1 MAGVNQARSQS
12 PRPETGR
19 LERRPSSSG
28 YSAHAHHRQT
38 SIVNGVQHRSGAHS
52 RSGSYVNSPATSP
65 LSPPVMH
72 ATITAREMVH
82 IPQIPPSPMTPL
94 MAASAANSTR
104 EHIQLPQIPSSPVTM
119 APSTI
124 NGGNNG
130 MAANGGSNAGM
141 PERPPSHQS
150 TSSIMQMQQPPRSRA
165 HNPSHSHHHHRSI
178 NEENKT
184 PAEYALHILFTQF
197 VRVAERKIN
206 SCLPPNHPLDT
217 EPHIERICGA
227 GVDPSFD
234 KLIGSLGYIAR
245 HKPKPVID
253 SVMFWRKSKSEA
265 AAISRQE
272 MTQQTRALP
281 TQMVPRRNTEP
292 PGAGESTTSVNYG
305 PRENSLVADR
315 RSTISIYILC
325 RVLIEIIGQTTLDCV
340 TEDMADK
347 LEDIIFNQ
355 LRSADPDILASSPLR
370 MANWTLFGQ
379 LLGVM
384 SSVDF
389 ERVTDRFFADLEKT
403 GNSPMTK
410 ELETKVELVV
420 RGMSYIKL
428 KFYPENSLQESS
440 DFMVSLARFFIKS
453 HGFRAKRAYCDIFS
467 KLLLPIAATAKTEL
481 NHPTWQEFVNLLHP
495 KLNEML
501 VKPRHWHTAFP
512 LMGTLLCVS
521 PHEFF
526 TQCWMPLVESNIPRL
541 RDKDRSMRVPIVQT
555 LARLTWTYLF
565 RCSESLNNT
574 TKRLERIIG
583 ILLIK
588 DKKEK
593 SLVTAEQQVVEPCI
607 QLIRFIG
614 FKYQDLCFRTILFP
628 LLNVDLLSGT
638 MSWKLEQL
646 SPEGMVVGIR
656 AFLAIMS
663 DLEKGE
669 QGLPPFPETFASSPP
684 EKIPPTSTW
693 LAKIEAEKKDGVKVK
708 VDRNSQAVAVEKLGT
723 TAKEYYDRF
732 CEILGKIIVLCDTNF
747 GGQAVLDE
755 RFIGVPKTPQEN
767 KFSFGM
773 KDDQP
778 SIADQKHSFYELL
791 HVAIQA
797 LPRCLPP
804 NIPFHKVVNL
814 LCSGTAHI
822 DPNVAMASA
831 NALKSIARQYNS
843 QQVIIGFARFIF
855 AFDERYSTTADG
867 GMLGS
872 GHIENTLKL
881 YIELLRIWLETI
893 KQKVKGTREAAAA
906 ADSPSI
912 FDDKASANRSEELEY
927 SSVQAYVEEIES
939 NGLFFLCSQNRMVR
953 RFAIMTLRIITEFD
967 AALNEPADNG
977 WKASAHS
984 RKPSKSSSITPTLS
998 RVIHILESDS
1008 LNVMNLNDE
1017 NLSVAERSRLQREL
1031 KDSKSVDALVQMAIS
1046 DNQYDASL
1054 WFRVFP
1060 SLIRVCVERCPMT
1073 VALCRDLV
1081 CSRLLQMHQS
1091 ICAIAQTST
1100 GPNMVGSYDLGG
1112 PKPMH
1117 KTLPSTSPEFM
1128 IEQWKL
1134 YLIVA
1139 CSTLTST
1146 DGEKPA
1152 PRPRTPQH
1160 GRKGS
1165 KNQAPLTPY
1174 QMDRITSARAV
1185 FQMVIPLLSVDN
1197 QLIREAVVAGIGSIN
1212 VNLYKTLIESLQ
1224 PTVLKWSPDE
1234 RSTRGKPVNSPRRN
1248 RRQDRLRAEVT
1259 HVFQLTSHFLQ
1270 KEEVYRDDWILRHM
1284 VAFIKDMK
1292 LFLNDPEVQ
1301 NDWEHQKL
1309 RRFFCGLTE
1318 ELFEGIKMT
1327 DKPIRWLPFEGRLSI
1342 FILMQDWCGHGP
1354 NWQVVKEREDRMRR
1368 SVMDMQ
1374 RDPTDQGT
1382 LTAAMEIEK
1391 RNLKIAALSAMAS
1404 LSAGPVVEDIGS
1416 NAMLSFNVDGL
1427 FRWIESIFATPSD
1440 RTHRIGRRAL
1450 KNILL
1455 HNQKTSLLN
1464 NAIRLCYVYD
1474 SSAKATQSYFA
1485 VISEVLREVPNY
1497 FEGMWKIM
1505 ALCLFKL
1512 GDENADVRLQA
1523 AKLLRVTEEREYGI
1537 SRVQDFEVSIADKT
1551 VAVYK
1556 RAQFQLSKNMSIAYS
1571 DQAMYVFSE
1580 LTMFFNHTEGKAQRD
1595 ILHALLPW
1603 IQTIDLALEPNGD
1616 LYPSSYMVL
1625 ANLFEITVKFSSK
1638 IHSEIQAVWQSLATA
1653 PFLGNVQVILD
1664 FIFNQSLERREQNFV
1679 EFGKQIVVF
1688 LSETIAGAKLVEAL
1702 MLHLQPR
1709 LMIITVKEPSPI
1721 PDASQFPYVANLS
1734 TCVPNS
1740 GKPTGFSYGNLA
1752 MILMVDLLVGPVPE
1766 MIEKL
1771 TLLLQVVLILWD
1783 HYVPLVQE
1791 QAKEM
1796 LIHLIYEL
1804 VLPSLNQEEDV
1815 AARAATLEFIETVRQ
1830 RDLKT
1835 FWPYDDFNS
1844 PEENELRVPNSM
1856 AHMVACVLEMF
1867 STICPGLKAAWG
1879 KVALNW
1885 ATTCPVRHLACRSFQ
1900 LFRCL
1905 LTPLDHSMLADMLAR
1920 LSNTIADDVSD
1931 IRLFAMEI
1939 LITLNAIV
1947 SDLDGEY
1954 LLQYPQLFWVTVAC
1968 LNTVHEL
1975 EFMEVLSLLDML
1987 LDKMDL
1993 ADPENVS
2000 TLMAAFPPKWVG
2012 KFEGLQSLINKG
2024 LRSSVSLERTLS
2036 VFDKLN
2042 QIPTN
2047 ELVGS
2052 DSRLLF
2058 AILANLPRFS
2068 QAQEEGSPSEEVLTC
2083 AERLKALADADGYK
2097 SLSRVM
2103 SLYAGQRFRS
2113 KKDFVTQTVNA
2124 LKETF
2129 FPTYEAQ
2136 ALVFLVGLLSNKL
2149 KWVKLK
2155 TMELLTVMVPSI
2167 DMRKPAFAGVGAD
2180 LISPLLRLL
2189 QTDYVEQA
2197 LEVLDKMIAI
2207 SGGPMDRNVIRMS
2220 MGNRT
2225 IRKEYEKTQTLFGI
2239 PDDSGWA
2246 IPMPAINAAMTR
2258 DNVHAVFY
2266 TCNLGQV
2273 AMAEEEAPPTPDV
2286 QFHMEDYSYTSLPDR
2301 TATMLSE
2308 DGRGEGGF
2316 SDTVLRLGDL
2326 DAFFGGDDPTPHHNH
2341 TPSQVES
2348 EFGTENGET
2357 APQVYDNRVYAIL
2370 NRSLARTPSVTSFQ
2384 TSFADSLITP
2394 TPRDQQPGVMTP
2406 TAFTAPPIPP
2416 GRGYAPR
2423 SVSSPQMYSIGRAG
2437 EESFSEAEEEYDPQV
2452 NSDVESGGM
2461 ETRASR
2467 EGTPESAFLLDG
2479 LLDKV
2484 GGGKSGMRRVFRGHK
2499 EKEGSG
2505 LSSAS
2510 VRATSR
2516 GPVNR
2521 VPKSPKS
2528 IVREYQSSRL
2538 PDGL

>member
-1 MAGVNQARSQS
+1 
-12 PRPETGR
+12 GR
-19 LERRPSSSG
+19 LERKPST
-28 YSAHAHHRQT
+28 HAHHRQT
-38 SIVNGVQHRSGAHS
+38 SIVNGVQHRSGLHS
-52 RSGSYVNSPATSP
+52 RSGSWVNSPATSP
-65 LSPPVMH
+65 LSPPPM
-72 ATITAREMVH
+72 
-82 IPQIPPSPMTPL
+82 PQFSSVTT
-94 MAASAANSTR
+94 ASA
-104 EHIQLPQIPSSPVTM
+104 SPNM
-119 APSTI
+119 
-124 NGGNNG
+124 NGGNAIGVGSGGGLSGPAPNQLV
-130 MAANGGSNAGM
+130 MA
-141 PERPPSHQS
+141 ERPPMITHQS
-150 TSSIMQMQQPPRSRA
+150 SPGVMQIQKPPRTRA
-165 HNPSHSHHHHRSI
+165 HHHSHSHHHTSHHRSRD
-178 NEENKT
+178 EETKT

-206 SCLPPNHPLDT
+206 SCLPPNHLLDT
-217 EPHIERICGA
+217 EPQIETVCGA
-227 GVDPSFD
+227 GVDPAFD

-272 MTQQTRALP
+272 MSQQARGLP
-281 TQMVPRRNTEP
+281 NQIMPRRNTEP
-292 PGAGESTTSVNYG
+292 LNAVDGVNQGMRES
-305 PRENSLVADR
+305 SLVADR

-325 RVLIEIIGQTTLDCV
+325 RVLIEVIGQTTLDCV

-355 LRSADPDILASSPLR
+355 LRSADPDTLASSPLR

-384 SSVDF
+384 SSIDF
-389 ERVTDRFFADLEKT
+389 ERVTDRFFADLEKMGAIAAKDT
-403 GNSPMTK
+403 
-410 ELETKVELVV
+410 EAKVELVV

-428 KFYPENSLQESS
+428 RFFPENALQESA
-440 DFMVSLARFFIKS
+440 DFMLSLANFFNKS
-453 HGFRAKRAYCDIFS
+453 HGFRVKRSYCEIFS
-467 KLLLPIAATAKTEL
+467 KLLLPVASTAKTEL
-481 NHPTWQEFVNLLHP
+481 NYPTWQEFVNLLHP
-495 KLNEML
+495 KLNDMMT
-501 VKPRHWHTAFP
+501 KPRHWHTAFP
-512 LMGTLLCVS
+512 LVGTLLCVS

-526 TQCWMPLVESNIPRL
+526 AQCWLPLIESNLPKL

-565 RCSESLNNT
+565 RCSESMNNT
-574 TKRLERIIG
+574 TKKLERIIQ
-583 ILLIK
+583 ILLTRE
-588 DKKEK
+588 KKEK

-614 FKYQDLCFRTILFP
+614 FKYQDLCFRSVVFP
-628 LLNVDLLSGT
+628 LLNVDLLSGANT
-638 MSWKLEQL
+638 LRLEQL
-646 SPEGMVVGIR
+646 SPEGMMVGIR
-656 AFLAIMS
+656 AFLAIMA

-669 QGLPPFPETFASSPP
+669 SGLPPFPETFASSPP

-708 VDRNSQAVAVEKLGT
+708 VDRRSQAVAVEKLGS

-732 CEILGKIIVLCDTNF
+732 CEILGRIIVLCDTNF

-755 RFIGVPKTPQEN
+755 RFAGPPKTPQEN
-767 KFSFGM
+767 KFSFGV
-773 KDDQP
+773 KDEP
-778 SIADQKHSFYELL
+778 PAISEQKQSFYELL

-804 NIPFHKVVNL
+804 NIPFYKVVNL

-822 DPNVAMASA
+822 DQNVATASA

-855 AFDERYSTTADG
+855 AFDERYSTTSDG

-872 GHIENTLKL
+872 GHIESTLKL

-893 KQKVKGTREAAAA
+893 KQKVKGSRDAA
-906 ADSPSI
+906 ADLPAL
-912 FDDKASANRSEELEY
+912 DDRGLGNRCDDLEY
-927 SSVQAYVEEIES
+927 SNVQAHVDEIES
-939 NGLFFLCSQNRMVR
+939 NGLFFICSQSRVVR
-953 RFAIMTLRIITEFD
+953 RFAIMVLRIITEFD
-967 AALNEPADNG
+967 VVLSEPADIG
-977 WKASAHS
+977 GKISGHS
-984 RKPSKSSSITPTLS
+984 RKPSHLS
-998 RVIHILESDS
+998 NSPAYPRVIHILESDS

-1017 NLSVAERSRLQREL
+1017 NLPVAERSRLQREL
-1031 KDSKSVDALVQMAIS
+1031 KDSKSEDALVQMAIS

-1060 SLIRVCVERCPMT
+1060 SLIRVCVERCPTT

-1081 CSRLLQMHQS
+1081 CGRLAQMHQS

-1100 GPNMVGSYDLGG
+1100 APSLGTFEIV
-1112 PKPMH
+1112 PKPIVRA
-1117 KTLPSTSPEFM
+1117 LPPTSPESM

-1134 YLIVA
+1134 YLTVA

-1146 DGEKPA
+1146 DGEKA
-1152 PRPRTPQH
+1152 TPRPRTPQH
-1160 GRKGS
+1160 ARKPS
-1165 KNQAPLTPY
+1165 KNQTPLAPYHL
-1174 QMDRITSARAV
+1174 DRITSARSV
-1185 FQMVIPLLSVDN
+1185 FGMVIPLLIMDSKS
-1197 QLIREAVVAGIGSIN
+1197 IREAVVAGLGSIN
-1212 VNLYKTLIESLQ
+1212 INLYKTLIESLQ
-1224 PTVLKWSPDE
+1224 PTVLKWNPE
-1234 RSTRGKPVNSPRRN
+1234 VTIRGGKQLNAPRRN

-1270 KEEVYRDDWILRHM
+1270 KEEVYQDDWILRHM

-1292 LFLNDPEVQ
+1292 TFLSDPEVQ

-1309 RRFFCGLTE
+1309 RRCFCGLTE
-1318 ELFEGIKMT
+1318 ELFEGIKKT
-1327 DKPIRWLPFEGRLSI
+1327 DHPIRWLPFEGRLSI

-1354 NWQVVKEREDRMRR
+1354 NWQAVKDREDKMRR
-1368 SVMDMQ
+1368 SVLEFQ

-1382 LTAAMEIEK
+1382 LTATMEIEK

-1404 LSAGPVVEDIGS
+1404 LCAGPVVEDIES
-1416 NAMLSFNVDGL
+1416 NAPLQFNVDGL

-1455 HNQKTSLLN
+1455 HNQKTNLLN

-1485 VISEVLREVPNY
+1485 VISEVLREMPNY
-1497 FEGMWKIM
+1497 LEGVWKIM
-1505 ALCLFKL
+1505 AVCLFKL
-1512 GDENADVRLQA
+1512 GDENAEVRIQA

-1537 SRVQDFEVSIADKT
+1537 SRVQDFEVSISDKT

-1556 RAQFQLSKNMSIAYS
+1556 RAQFQLSKNLSMAYP
-1571 DQAMYVFSE
+1571 DQAMLIFSE
-1580 LTMFFNHTEGKAQRD
+1580 LTMFFNHTEGKAQRN

-1616 LYPSSYMVL
+1616 LLPSSYMVL
-1625 ANLFEITVKFSSK
+1625 ANLYEITVKFSSK

-1688 LSETIAGAKLVEAL
+1688 LSETMAGAKLVEAL
-1702 MLHLQPR
+1702 TAYLQPR
-1709 LMIITVKEPSPI
+1709 LMIITVKEPSPV
-1721 PDASQFPYVANLS
+1721 PDASQFPYVADLS
-1734 TCVPNS
+1734 KCVPNS
-1740 GKPTGFSYGNLA
+1740 GKPTGFSYGHLA

-1766 MIEKL
+1766 MLEKL
-1771 TLLLQVVLILWD
+1771 TLLLQVVFVLWD

-1796 LIHLIYEL
+1796 LIHLIHEL
-1804 VLPSLNQEEDV
+1804 VIPYISQEEGTS
-1815 AARAATLEFIETVRQ
+1815 ARLTTLEFIETVRQ
-1830 RDLKT
+1830 RDSKT
-1835 FWPYDDFNS
+1835 FWSYDEISSD
-1844 PEENELRVPNSM
+1844 EGDGLRVPKSM
-1856 AHMVACVLEMF
+1856 GHMIPCVLEMF
-1867 STICPGLKAAWG
+1867 SAVAPGLKASWG
-1879 KVALNW
+1879 RVALSW
-1885 ATTCPVRHLACRSFQ
+1885 ATSCPVRHLACRSFQ
-1900 LFRCL
+1900 VFRCL
-1905 LTPLDHSMLADMLAR
+1905 LTSLDHSMLADMLAR
-1920 LSNTIADDVSD
+1920 LSNTIADDVTD

-1939 LITLNAIV
+1939 LITLNAIIMETNEE
-1947 SDLDGEY
+1947 S

-1968 LNTVHEL
+1968 LNTVHEG
-1975 EFMEVLSLLDML
+1975 EFMEVLSILEML
-1987 LDKMDL
+1987 LVKIDL
-1993 ADPENVS
+1993 SDPAKVAY
-2000 TLMAAFPPKWVG
+2000 LMNAFPPKWVG
-2012 KFEGLQSLINKG
+2012 KFEGLQSLIDKG
-2024 LRSSVSLERTLS
+2024 LRSSVSYRRTLA
-2036 VFDKLN
+2036 VFDRLN
-2042 QIPTN
+2042 IIPTN
-2047 ELVGS
+2047 ELVGG

-2058 AILANLPRFS
+2058 AVLANLPRLS
-2068 QAQEEGSPSEEVLTC
+2068 QAQDDGTPSGEDMAC
-2083 AERLKALADADGYK
+2083 AGRLRALAEVRECK
-2097 SLSRVM
+2097 SLTRVM
-2103 SLYAGQRFRS
+2103 MLYVGQRFRN
-2113 KKDFVTQTVNA
+2113 KRDFMTQTVTA

-2155 TMELLTVMVPSI
+2155 TMQLLTIMLPLI

-2197 LEVLDKMIAI
+2197 LEVLDKMITI
-2207 SGGPMDRNVIRMS
+2207 SGGPMDRHVMRMS

-2239 PDDSGWA
+2239 PDESGWA

-2266 TCNLGQV
+2266 TCTQAAV
-2273 AMAEEEAPPTPDV
+2273 AEEEEAPPTPDV
-2286 QFHMEDYSYTSLPDR
+2286 QFHMEDYSYTSIQDR
-2301 TATMLSE
+2301 TGTMLSE

-2326 DAFFGGDDPTPHHNH
+2326 DAFFGGDEGVSSHNH
-2341 TPSQVES
+2341 TPSQVDA
-2348 EFGTENGET
+2348 EFIEGGET

-2384 TSFADSLITP
+2384 TSFADSLSTP
-2394 TPRDQQPGVMTP
+2394 VLRDQQPGVMTP
-2406 TAFTAPPIPP
+2406 TAFT
-2416 GRGYAPR
+2416 
-2423 SVSSPQMYSIGRAG
+2423 
-2437 EESFSEAEEEYDPQV
+2437 
-2452 NSDVESGGM
+2452 
-2461 ETRASR
+2461 
-2467 EGTPESAFLLDG
+2467 
-2479 LLDKV
+2479 
-2484 GGGKSGMRRVFRGHK
+2484 
-2499 EKEGSG
+2499 
-2505 LSSAS
+2505 
-2510 VRATSR
+2510 
-2516 GPVNR
+2516 
-2521 VPKSPKS
+2521 
-2528 IVREYQSSRL
+2528 
-2538 PDGL
+2538 